1 MSATWLY
8 ACNLLS
14 DCGVGEMRKLRL
26 IPGVAILS
34 VGVVAGGAMWFALT
48 SVLRINSF
56 AAAALALLCGLTVIG
71 IERWLVTSAFA
82 PSLRVL
88 LALLLGFVIAV
99 PLVLRVFDPEISHK
113 IMMARQQRASAVSA
127 QIGDAGKHVAYWNAQ
142 VTGLQKTIKAGE
154 PLATDRSLANLML
167 QQDAALSGV
176 QQTLA
181 GSDDAESQAALSQL
195 ASVSTQIQLHEGQLS
210 VQQVQYQHAVFAL
223 PGAIHHLKA
232 AQQQQKALQADLVT
246 VTQARA
252 DLAAELHT
260 LAQLTGA
267 DALGVAIVLTFL
279 VIMLAESLP
288 VSVTLL
294 RPALAY
300 QAIPAGAAAGL
311 PTVARRR
318 AGRSIDAQARPDPP
332 AVAAS
337 AALPVPV
344 PPAQRYLEGQCPDTV
359 AVGKPFSLLVSVV
372 LVGPDHAALDR
383 FDVPP
388 GGTDVLLSLHA
399 PGLRLLSD
407 QRQTVHVP
415 ENADSRPVMFELRAD
430 EPGPRTVFITAWLGG
445 TYLGQLEVAVSAE
458 RGNPAAPHRDVRA
471 EIATEFVRGAVSL
484 VVRYDSVQNSYR
496 FEFRDED
503 NPGEVTSKL
512 THEPGPLV
520 EELVAGLD
528 RLAKGY
534 SRYSAGETRDYLI
547 NAGAALWQELV
558 PEGLRRQFWERQDR
572 ITQLTI
578 LTDKDVVPW
587 ELLYPKD
594 RGHDEGFLVEQFPVT
609 RGIFGR
615 RPARRLSWQARFVLP
630 DGSLAEARAEIN
642 AMRRLL
648 APGQAAAEVISALT
662 PLQKL
667 IRSGDFGLLHFAC
680 HNRFDPAAGSSITLD
695 GAQFTPM
702 LMTMAGVEH
711 PLERAAPTIF
721 MNACR
726 SAGVNPTYTRLDG
739 WASKFL
745 EAGAAAFVGSLWSVT
760 DGTAREFAT
769 EFYSQ
774 LQAGFPLGQ
783 AMTRARQAAASQ
795 PDDPTW
801 LAYTAYGDP
810 RATVGSR

>member
-1 MSATWLY
+1 
-8 ACNLLS
+8 
-14 DCGVGEMRKLRL
+14 
-26 IPGVAILS
+26 
-34 VGVVAGGAMWFALT
+34 
-48 SVLRINSF
+48 
-56 AAAALALLCGLTVIG
+56 
-71 IERWLVTSAFA
+71 
-82 PSLRVL
+82 
-88 LALLLGFVIAV
+88 
-99 PLVLRVFDPEISHK
+99 
-113 IMMARQQRASAVSA
+113 
-127 QIGDAGKHVAYWNAQ
+127 
-142 VTGLQKTIKAGE
+142 
-154 PLATDRSLANLML
+154 
-167 QQDAALSGV
+167 
-176 QQTLA
+176 
-181 GSDDAESQAALSQL
+181 
-195 ASVSTQIQLHEGQLS
+195 
-210 VQQVQYQHAVFAL
+210 
-223 PGAIHHLKA
+223 
-232 AQQQQKALQADLVT
+232 
-246 VTQARA
+246 
-252 DLAAELHT
+252 
-260 LAQLTGA
+260 
-267 DALGVAIVLTFL
+267 
-279 VIMLAESLP
+279 
-288 VSVTLL
+288 
-294 RPALAY
+294 
-300 QAIPAGAAAGL
+300 
-311 PTVARRR
+311 
-318 AGRSIDAQARPDPP
+318 
-332 AVAAS
+332 
-337 AALPVPV
+337 
-344 PPAQRYLEGQCPDTV
+344 
-359 AVGKPFSLLVSVV
+359 VGKAFSLLVSVV
-372 LVGPDHAALDR
+372 LAGPDHAALDH
-383 FDVPP
+383 FDIPP

-399 PGLRLLSD
+399 PGLRLLSG

-430 EPGPRTVFITAWLGG
+430 EPGPRTVFVTAWLGG

-471 EIATEFVRGAVSL
+471 AIATEFVQGAVSL

-534 SRYSAGETRDYLI
+534 SGYSAGETRDYLI

-578 LTDKDVVPW
+578 LADKDVVPW

-615 RPARRLSWQARFVLP
+615 RPVRRLSLGPARFVLP
-630 DGSLAEARAEIN
+630 DGSPDEARAEIS

-648 APGQAAAEVISALT
+648 APGQAAEEEVITALT

-680 HNRFDPAAGSSITLD
+680 HNRFDPAAGSSITMG

-726 SAGVNPTYTRLDG
+726 SAGVNPTYTGLDG

-774 LQAGFPLGQ
+774 LQAGLSLGQ

-810 RATVGSR
+810 RATMGSR